1 VAAPGLAL
9 LDHVVARPGG
19 AVGVDEAGVERAAGG
34 PAGSLA
40 IVNMHLFAAAAR
52 VTLNGK
58 PEPNWTMPLASVSQT
73 WPPRIARSSLRVRV
87 VEKRL
92 MSE

>member
-1 VAAPGLAL
+1 MRL
-9 LDHVVARPGG
+9 L
-19 AVGVDEAGVERAAGG
+19 
-34 PAGSLA
+34 SFA

-52 VTLNGK
+52 FTLNGK

-73 WPPRIARSSLRVRV
+73 SPLPVAASIFLVRLV
-87 VEKRL
+87 LKRL